1 MREEEK
7 DCCQDLII
15 TYFFD
20 DEEDSVLGSSCQFS
34 PCEVVASLATFITN
48 VKWGPNQ
55 YCQLSKIRSEKLVTT
70 YVNYIF
76 LATNFIL

>member
-34 PCEVVASLATFITN
+34 LCEVVASHATFITN
-48 VKWGPNQ
+48 VK
-55 YCQLSKIRSEKLVTT
+55 
-70 YVNYIF
+70 
-76 LATNFIL
+76 